1 MVINSQHNSTDV
13 ASSLVAGVM
22 GTLLALVLALDLALV
37 LVLALAVALAL
48 ALALVL
54 ALDLDLAL
62 AQGARKPIYLRLVVG
77 RVQRSRKE

>member
-22 GTLLALVLALDLALV
+22 GTLLALALALDLAL
-37 LVLALAVALAL
+37 
-48 ALALVL
+48 
-54 ALDLDLAL
+54 AL
-62 AQGARKPIYLRLVVG
+62 AQGERKPIYLRLVVG

>member
-22 GTLLALVLALDLALV
+22 GTLLALDLDLALDLAL
-37 LVLALAVALAL
+37 
-48 ALALVL
+48 
-54 ALDLDLAL
+54 AL
-62 AQGARKPIYLRLVVG
+62 AQGERKPIYLRLVVG

>member
-22 GTLLALVLALDLALV
+22 GTLLALDLAI
-37 LVLALAVALAL
+37 VLALA
-48 ALALVL
+48 
-54 ALDLDLAL
+54 
-62 AQGARKPIYLRLVVG
+62 QRERKPIYLRLVVG

>member
-22 GTLLALVLALDLALV
+22 GTLLALALVLALASPSLALDLAL
-37 LVLALAVALAL
+37 
-48 ALALVL
+48 
-54 ALDLDLAL
+54 AL
-62 AQGARKPIYLRLVVG
+62 AQGERKPIYLRLVVG